1 MVQIVMKKI
10 LKLVVETKSRNN
22 VPWSHGWG
30 QKAPPQSEWWTSPR
44 NDYNEEYEDGGDDG
58 ADHNEDGE
66 DVGDKGAGP
75 MRMRTIKGIMIVL
88 TLVSGGDGFQVD
100 FTFARTGG
108 FTWR

>member
-1 MVQIVMKKI
+1 
-10 LKLVVETKSRNN
+10 
-22 VPWSHGWG
+22 
-30 QKAPPQSEWWTSPR
+30 
-44 NDYNEEYEDGGDDG
+44 
-58 ADHNEDGE
+58 
-66 DVGDKGAGP
+66 